1 MRKAR
6 TVADRSDALVLF
18 GATGDLAHRKIYPAL
33 HGLARRGLLDMPIVG
48 VSRSDWSTEEFGKHI
63 AGSLKRHGTGSD
75 DAERELLGRLR
86 YVAGDYRDGSTFDRL
101 RQALGGAS
109 RPLHY
114 LAIPPSLFGTVI
126 EGLAGHDCAANARVV
141 VEKPFGR
148 DLESA
153 RELNRILH
161 GVFDEQRIFRIDHY
175 LGKEAVQNLLY
186 FRFANSFLEP
196 IWNRNFVHAVEV
208 TMAESFGVEGRGSF
222 YEEVGAVR
230 DVIQNH
236 LLQTVANLAM
246 EPPVGRGAEALRDER
261 AKVLRAVRPLD
272 PGAIVRGQ
280 YSGYRD
286 EGGVAPD
293 STVETFA
300 ALRLHIDSWRWEGV
314 PFFIRAGKCLPVTA
328 TEVLVE
334 LRRPPQ
340 NVFDETLQAGSNYV
354 RFRLGPDRVAIAIGA
369 RTKKGGSEFVGR
381 PVELYV
387 CNQQHEQMD
396 AYERLIGD
404 AMKGDASLF
413 ARQDGVEEA
422 WRVVDGGLDGAGPV
436 HIYEPGSWGPPEADA
451 IMAGVGEWN
460 VPAPAD
466 PERV

>member
-1 MRKAR
+1 
-6 TVADRSDALVLF
+6 VADRSDALVLF

-33 HGLARRGLLDMPIVG
+33 YGLARRGLLDVPIVG
-48 VSRSDWSTEEFGKHI
+48 VARSDWSVAEFGRHI
-63 AGSLKRHGTGSD
+63 AGSLERHGRGGD
-75 DAERELLGRLR
+75 AAERQLLDRLQ
-86 YVAGDYRDGSTFDRL
+86 YVAGDYRETSTFARL
-101 RQALGGAS
+101 NEALGSAR

-114 LAIPPSLFGTVI
+114 LAIPPSLFGTVV
-126 EGLAGHDCAANARVV
+126 EGLAGHRCAQNARVV

-148 DLESA
+148 DLDSA

-161 GVFDEQRIFRIDHY
+161 RAFDENRIFRIDHY

-196 IWNRNFVHAVEV
+196 IWNRNFVHAIEV
-208 TMAESFGVEGRGSF
+208 TMAESFGVEGRGAF

-261 AKVLRAVRPLD
+261 AKVLRAVRTLE
-272 PGAIVRGQ
+272 PGSIVRGQ
-280 YSGYRD
+280 YAGYRA
-286 EGGVAPD
+286 EHGVAPD
-293 STVETFA
+293 SAVETFA
-300 ALRLHIDSWRWEGV
+300 ALRMHVDSWRWDGV
-314 PFFIRAGKCLPVTA
+314 PFFIRAGKGLPVTA

-340 NVFDETLQAGSNYV
+340 NVFDETLQPGSNYV

-369 RTKKGGSEFVGR
+369 RTKKGGAEFVGR

-387 CNQQHEQMD
+387 CNQQPEQID

-422 WRVVDGGLDGAGPV
+422 WRIVDGGLDAAGPV
-436 HIYEPGSWGPPEADA
+436 HTYEPGSWGPAEANA
-451 IMAGVGEWN
+451 IMADAGEWN
-460 VPAPAD
+460 APAPAE
-466 PERV
+466 PQRP